1 MRFARRVFTAAAV
14 YGVIATVPMFFL
26 EDRFVRDHPPALTHA
41 EFYYLTLVAVTAWQA
56 MYFAIG
62 RDPVRYRPLMPIVA
76 LLKLATAATLAT
88 LVAYGRSDAFML
100 APAGADGL
108 LGVLFAVAYWRTSG
122 EAIWGVPGRSVLRRV
137 A

>member
-1 MRFARRVFTAAAV
+1 MRFARRVFTAAAL

-41 EFYYLTLVAVTAWQA
+41 EFYYVTLVVVTAWQA
-56 MYFAIG
+56 MYYAIG

-76 LLKLATAATLAT
+76 LLKLATAATFAL
-88 LVAYGRSDAFML
+88 LVARERSDACYL
-100 APAGADGL
+100 APAAADA
-108 LGVLFAVAYWRTSG
+108 LFGSLFIVAYLRTSG